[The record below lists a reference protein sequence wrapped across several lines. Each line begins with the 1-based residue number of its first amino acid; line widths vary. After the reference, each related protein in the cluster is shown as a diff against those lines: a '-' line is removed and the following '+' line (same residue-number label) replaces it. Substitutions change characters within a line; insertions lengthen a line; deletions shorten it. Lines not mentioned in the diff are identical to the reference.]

1 MAKNLLTEADALGP
15 DSGRNTQGS
24 IRGLANRFV
33 TSIVA
38 RMPYTYGVIDA
49 AKEKNPK
56 FETFNEITARR
67 EERLQKLS
75 VFQQQDDVYNKG
87 SSIIDKSYHQ
97 FMYADIDVDKIRRIQ
112 EYRRMAAYAEL
123 SDAIDEICDEC
134 AIKSKQG
141 DIVDFLLK
149 GKYDNSIRESL
160 KHEWK
165 TFVNIFNL
173 EEKGWMYFRRL
184 LIEGELYFENLIH
197 KKKSEAGILGLVD
210 IPTELINPVYDNIQ
224 NNLITAFML
233 RRPRLNPKRT
243 MMSKETEELV
253 TMDKNQITYINSGI
267 WNEDRTI
274 RLPYIENSRRAYK
287 QLSLIEDSIVI
298 YRLVRAPE
306 KLVFYIDVGNS
317 SPPKAEAMLKRTM
330 QQYWT
335 RKSYSN
341 GRVTNLY
348 DPQSMLDSYWFARRT
363 GNDGTKVET
372 LAGGQN
378 LGQLDDLMYFVKKL
392 YKSLKI
398 PQARIDPADPFKDGA
413 EITREELRFAR
424 FVMRIQRQFAMGIKQ
439 TFITHLKLRGLWDK
453 LKIKEFEIEI
463 EFAAP
468 SNFQVIRD
476 QQIWELMWN
485 NYNNMSQNELVSK
498 TYGQRYFLK
507 MDDAQIAENREWLK
521 KDMALLWELDQIRTQ
536 GPNWRDQM
544 AAMDDA
550 MSVEMGGGGGGGSA
564 MPGGEGGANPKT
576 ELPPEFAGKEA
587 QPPSFGPGPSA
598 PAGGEAGAPAA
609 PPPPA

>member
-1 MAKNLLTEADALGP
+1 MADGLGP
-15 DSGRNTQGS
+15 DMGRSTAGS
-24 IRGLANRFV
+24 TRGLANRFV
-33 TSIVA
+33 TSLVA
-38 RMPYTYGVIDA
+38 RMPYTYGIVDS

-75 VFQQQDDVYNKG
+75 VFQQQDETSNRGG
-87 SSIIDKSYHQ
+87 SMVDKSYHQ
-97 FMYADIDVDKIRRIQ
+97 FMYADIDVDKIRRLQ
-112 EYRRMAAYAEL
+112 EYRRMAAYSEL

-134 AIKSKQG
+134 IVKNKQG
-141 DIVDFLLK
+141 NILDFLLK
-149 GKYDNSIRESL
+149 GKHDNAVRESL
-160 KHEWK
+160 KHEWN
-165 TFVNIFNL
+165 TFSNVFNL
-173 EEKGWMYFRRL
+173 EERGWQYFRRL

-197 KKKSEAGILGLVD
+197 KNKPTAGILGVVE
-210 IPTELINPVYDNIQ
+210 IPTELINPVFDNVQ
-224 NNLITAFML
+224 NQVITAYML
-233 RRPRLNPKRT
+233 RKPRLNPKRT
-243 MMSKETEELV
+243 MMAKESEDLITL
-253 TMDKNQITYINSGI
+253 DKNQITYIHSGI
-267 WNEDRTI
+267 WNEDQTI
-274 RLPYIENSRRAYK
+274 RLPYIENARRAYK

-306 KLVFYIDVGNS
+306 KLVFYVDVGNA
-317 SPPKAEAMLKRTM
+317 SPAKAEATLKRTM

-335 RKSYSN
+335 RKSYAN
-341 GRVTNLY
+341 GKVTNIY

-372 LAGGQN
+372 LQGGQN

-398 PQARIDPADPFKDGA
+398 PQQRIDPADPFKDGA

-424 FVMRIQRQFAMGIKQ
+424 FVMRVQRQFAIGIKQ
-439 TFITHLKLRGLWDK
+439 TYVTHLKLRGLWDK
-453 LKIKEFEIEI
+453 LKIKEHEIEI
-463 EFAAP
+463 EFSAP

-485 NYNNMSQNELVSK
+485 NYNNMSQNEMVSK

-507 MDDAQIAENREWLK
+507 MDDSAIAENREWLK

-536 GPNWRDQM
+536 GPNWRDQL

-550 MSVEMGGGGGGGSA
+550 MESELGGGSPSSGLPA
-564 MPGGEGGANPKT
+564 SDNTGGGKT
-576 ELPPEFAGKEA
+576 ELPPEF
-587 QPPSFGPGPSA
+587 GPGPTTDNVNNI
-598 PAGGEAGAPAA
+598 EE
-609 PPPPA
+609 PPQE

>member
-1 MAKNLLTEADALGP
+1 MADGLGP
-15 DSGRNTQGS
+15 DMGRSTTGS
-24 IRGLANRFV
+24 TRGLANRFV
-33 TSIVA
+33 TSLVA
-38 RMPYTYGVIDA
+38 RMPYTYGIVDS

-75 VFQQQDDVYNKG
+75 IFQQQDETGNRGG
-87 SSIIDKSYHQ
+87 SMVDKSYHQ
-97 FMYADIDVDKIRRIQ
+97 FMYADIDVDKIRRLQ
-112 EYRRMAAYAEL
+112 EYRRMAAYSEL

-134 AIKSKQG
+134 IVKNKQG
-141 DIVDFLLK
+141 NILDFLLK
-149 GKYDNSIRESL
+149 GKHDNSIRESL
-160 KHEWK
+160 KHEWS
-165 TFVNIFNL
+165 TFANVFNL
-173 EEKGWMYFRRL
+173 EERGWQYFRRL

-197 KKKSEAGILGLVD
+197 KNKTQAGILGVVE
-210 IPTELINPVYDNIQ
+210 IPTELVNPVYDNVQ
-224 NNLITAFML
+224 NQVITAYML
-233 RRPRLNPKRT
+233 RKPRLNPKRT
-243 MMSKETEELV
+243 MMSKESEDLITL
-253 TMDKNQITYINSGI
+253 DKNQITYIHSGI
-267 WNEDRTI
+267 WNEDQTI
-274 RLPYIENSRRAYK
+274 RLPYIENARRAYK

-306 KLVFYIDVGNS
+306 KLVFYVDVGNA
-317 SPPKAEAMLKRTM
+317 SPAKAEATLKRTM

-341 GRVTNLY
+341 GKVTNIY

-372 LAGGQN
+372 LQGGQN

-398 PQARIDPADPFKDGA
+398 PQQRIDPADPFKDGA

-424 FVMRIQRQFAMGIKQ
+424 FVMRVQRQFAIGIKQ

-453 LKIKEFEIEI
+453 LKIKEHEVEI
-463 EFAAP
+463 EFSAP

-485 NYNNMSQNELVSK
+485 NYNNMSQNEMVSK

-507 MDDAQIAENREWLK
+507 MDDSAIAENREWLK

-536 GPNWRDQM
+536 GPNWRDQL

-550 MSVEMGGGGGGGSA
+550 MESELGQPGSGDSGSSQLGGGGS
-564 MPGGEGGANPKT
+564 GKT
-576 ELPPEFAGKEA
+576 ELPPEF
-587 QPPSFGPGPSA
+587 GPGPESPA
-598 PAGGEAGAPAA
+598 PGEEPEQ
-609 PPPPA
+609 PSDVNMS